1 MTHDI
6 PTPPTARRA
15 VRLRPGGS
23 SRFLAHASAAM
34 LAPALLTACGS
45 GAGTTTTSDGLVQVT
60 VGGGGSIF
68 DTPLQVAEANGYFRG
83 QGLKIKFV
91 TLTAA
96 TGPSALQSGSVQ
108 FFDSSPTGFVS
119 ALAKGL
125 PQIAV
130 SADGLGNPLGLV
142 VSKKFAASHKLTA
155 KSSAAQVAKALSGST
170 GGASSA
176 NTKAEAGIF
185 LRKYGVD
192 PGKKVKWVSLPS
204 PAADKAAM
212 NSGQI
217 DWFVTSEPIPL
228 QIQDDGDG
236 VVVADPFKVPEWAA
250 EQAGYGQLLVTQ
262 KSYANAHPDV
272 VKKFAT
278 AVQQATAY
286 MDEHLKDSS
295 DRTVLKAAQKSL
307 KGVPDSVVQASLQQ
321 VDWPVSGS
329 MDAAGWKKTM
339 AFLDSLGT
347 LPAGAEVTTDNWTN
361 KYLP

>member
-1 MTHDI
+1 MDDHR
-6 PTPPTARRA
+6 TAPASRRGS
-15 VRLRPGGS
+15 RPRPGSG
-23 SRFLAHASAAM
+23 RRLLALGSAAA
-34 LAPALLTACGS
+34 LAPALLTACGGGS
-45 GAGTTTTSDGLVQVT
+45 GTTTTSDGLVQVT

-68 DTPLQVAEANGYFRG
+68 DTPLQVADANGYFKK
-83 QGLKIKFV
+83 QGLKMKFV

-130 SADGLGNPLGLV
+130 SCDGLGNPLGLV
-142 VSKKFAASHKLTA
+142 VSKKFAAAHQLTA
-155 KSSAAQVAKALSGST
+155 KSSAATVAEALSGST
-170 GGASSA
+170 GGSSSA

-185 LRKYGVD
+185 LDKYGVD
-192 PGKKVKWVSLPS
+192 PDERVTWVSLPS
-204 PAADKAAM
+204 PAADKAAI

-228 QIQDDGDG
+228 QIQDAGDG

-250 EQAGYGQLLVTQ
+250 GQAGYGQLVVAQ
-262 KSYANAHPDV
+262 RSYATAHPDV

-286 MDEHLKDSS
+286 MDTHLKDSD
-295 DRTVLKAAQKSL
+295 DRTVLKAARKSL
-307 KGVPDSVVQASLQQ
+307 AGVPDGVVQAGLQQ
-321 VDWPVSGS
+321 VDWPTSGS

-347 LPAGAEVTTDNWTN
+347 VPTGAEVTADNWTN

>member
-1 MTHDI
+1 MTHDN
-6 PTPPTARRA
+6 PAVRTARRA
-15 VRLRPGGS
+15 LRIGSGNGRRL
-23 SRFLAHASAAM
+23 LALASAAV

-45 GAGTTTTSDGLVQVT
+45 GSSTTTTSDGLTQIT

-68 DTPLQVAEANGYFRG
+68 DTPLQVAEANGYFRK
-83 QGLKIKFV
+83 QGLKLKFV
-91 TLTAA
+91 TLTAS

-130 SADGLGNPLGLV
+130 SSDGLGNPLGLI
-142 VSKKFAASHKLTA
+142 VSKKFAQAHDLTA
-155 KSSAAQVAKALSGST
+155 KTPAEQVAKALAGST

-185 LRKYGVD
+185 LKKYGVD

-204 PAADKAAM
+204 PAADKAAI

-228 QIQDDGDG
+228 QIEDEGDG

-262 KSYANAHPDV
+262 KSYATQHPDI
-272 VKKFAT
+272 VKKFVT
-278 AVQQATAY
+278 AVQQATSY
-286 MDEHLKDSS
+286 MDTHLKDSN
-295 DRTVLKAAQKSL
+295 DTTVVKAAKKSL
-307 KGVPDSVVQASLQQ
+307 QGVPDSVVEASLQQ
-321 VDWPVSGS
+321 VDWPTDGS
-329 MDAAGWKKTM
+329 MNAAGWKKTV

-347 LPAGAEVTTDNWTN
+347 LPDGAKVTTDNWTN

>member
-1 MTHDI
+1 MTHDN
-6 PTPPTARRA
+6 PATPAARRGIRPRHA
-15 VRLRPGGS
+15 GSRRL
-23 SRFLAHASAAM
+23 LALASAAV
-34 LAPALLTACGS
+34 LAPALLTACGGDS
-45 GAGTTTTSDGLVQVT
+45 GTTTTSDGLVQVT

-68 DTPLQVAEANGYFRG
+68 DTPLQVADANGYFRE
-83 QGLKIKFV
+83 QGLKMKFV

-108 FFDSSPTGFVS
+108 FYDSSPTAFVS

-125 PQIAV
+125 PQLAV
-130 SADGLGNPLGLV
+130 SSDGLGNPLGLV
-142 VSKKFAASHKLTA
+142 VSKKFAAAHQLTA
-155 KSSAAQVAKALSGST
+155 KSPAAQVAKALSGST

-185 LRKYGVD
+185 LDKYGVD
-192 PGKKVKWVSLPS
+192 PDKLVKWVSLPS
-204 PAADKAAM
+204 PAADKAAI

-228 QIQDDGDG
+228 QIQNDGDG

-250 EQAGYGQLLVTQ
+250 EDAGYGQLVVTQ
-262 KSYANAHPDV
+262 KSYATAHPDV
-272 VKKFAT
+272 VKKFAA

-286 MDEHLKDSS
+286 MNAHLKDSN
-295 DRTVLKAAQKSL
+295 DQTVLKAAQKSL
-307 KGVPDSVVQASLQQ
+307 TGVPDSVVQASLQQ
-321 VDWPVSGS
+321 VDWPTSGS
-329 MDAAGWKKTM
+329 MDAVGWKKTM

-347 LPAGAEVTTDNWTN
+347 LPAGAKVTTDNWTN